1 MGQLRALV
9 WKNFQFVK
17 RHPVITAFFYL
28 MPILFSYR
36 LYMLSPTARTFLS
49 ACDHDH
55 VVLFPSPPDRII
67 GSLLCSTA
75 PLGGQCIDSTYTPP
89 YKKIGKW
96 FKSDGSLSCQ
106 GNSTAV
112 FMAAI
117 CSSDNKDTSERT
129 RVIRH
134 LLKGK
139 IVFYPDSDAAKS
151 ILARMNTTLDLI
163 GGLISRMHSS
173 NSCFETL
180 KNRLRPANDKA
191 SAITIAKEVSTAEKD
206 SLWGVI
212 EFKTLNTT
220 GATVTI
226 ICESDRRS
234 SLATL
239 YLQSLLDSAIYH
251 YFTGTPM
258 PVAIEQ
264 KLLPD
269 SCHLDPFP
277 YDMAFNTVQSTIVF
291 GIYVII
297 IYFTADMCSE
307 KNNGLLELLFLNG
320 APRYKVKLSW
330 IIFGGAMLLTVILP
344 LSIFLKFGAGVIM
357 QSVSFPLLL
366 LLLVLFGAALLC
378 LSLMVSSLMPSP
390 EWANTF
396 MSFSTL
402 LAMYIP
408 TWAQLLP
415 DVGYTE
421 TGWIVRLTCL
431 LHPTVATLVSIGY
444 IFAGTKHGETIDLF
458 AMHSPI
464 ANDKFGGFT
473 EGVIILLCQC
483 VVYLILSWYFDHT
496 APSKY
501 GQKLSWLFPCQPSY
515 WRGTITLERDAV
527 PLVETSSADVEPLT
541 EEKIAGISFVNLTKK
556 FGKDKLAVSHLT
568 VDFYENEVT
577 AFLGH
582 NGAGKSTAMSMLTG
596 MLTPTSGTA
605 EIDRKDIWSDM
616 DGVRRSL
623 GFCPQYD
630 IIYHA
635 LTAQEHVRF
644 YGALKGMQRSDV
656 DEYAASVFKLLGMDQ
671 PDQLNTVG
679 QKLSGGMK
687 RKLSVALAFLGSP
700 KVIILDEPTSA
711 IDPFSRRA
719 IWDLILRHKTKST
732 ILLSTHNMEEANIL
746 ADRIA
751 IINGGVLRCF
761 GSPMYLKS
769 RYGDG
774 FSLIIA
780 HGPNFNISSLEDR
793 LNTILPLS
801 VVSSSQTETTCSI
814 PLASARSPVMVDLF
828 DLLEKEGKRLGITSF
843 GISESTMEQVFLN
856 VAADECAAEAD
867 ELYEER
873 HGSSADV
880 HFEAAGGLRLWSA
893 QALASLIKRI
903 DVVRRNRL
911 SFLFQVLNLLILT
924 IILLVTILA
933 KNSGDSASSIGEIL
947 NNKNEMLL
955 TVWRSRYDYNSFF
968 YEGLE
973 SEPFLKSVLRAGLGD
988 RPQYPSETKCASTKQ
1003 PDAIPLSNAN
1013 YCGCDG
1019 CSTSKPDFRFT
1030 PFNSRDRLLFVDHWN
1045 ISQFILNNQ
1054 PDNLIG
1060 GFFVTNDSE
1069 THVLWSGM
1077 TQSGK
1082 KRTKAEEASFDM
1094 KSILLNVHT
1103 NLLLRTKNDEQS
1115 CKDAAP
1121 QITVYFEE
1129 ASFSSN
1135 GLGSA
1140 QQIATGM
1147 LLATF
1152 SAVAFIMQT
1161 SNTLTFL
1168 TSERVTGCKQL
1179 QYSMGLNKVIYWV
1192 ANIVWDGG
1200 VYVLSLLL
1208 MLALMTALQNIIQ
1221 INVFFFFVVS
1231 LVFGVGMLLQT
1242 YILTFFFQ
1250 KGSNA
1255 FNVNYIS
1262 SPLLASFAVALEMV
1276 SLVWKLEAL
1285 VTISTIFSVFPSYFL
1300 TACLVHGYFRQVQ
1313 GLSPWSILPSRLIPC
1328 FIFNMLAIGL
1338 IALLENG
1345 ASARLFC
1352 SAKNNKKHPKFVTP
1366 IERAKQDAD
1375 VLAEEAALLESDDRY
1390 ILAVDHLSKTYT
1402 AFNKPSKQA
1411 VKGVSFGVEKGVCF
1425 GLAGLN
1431 GAGKTTLFRMLM
1443 GGIAPTSGDALFK
1456 HTSIFANRASVAKQ
1470 VAYCPQVNILFDDL
1484 TPKEHLRLYASI
1496 RGIPAEQRRSIIDYL
1511 IAEVGLTPHQKKIAK
1526 ELSGGNK
1533 RKLNLALALLANPQL
1548 LFLDEMSTGMD
1559 PKARRAAWTRLQSA
1573 MALGC
1578 SAVLTSHDMEE
1589 CEALCHRLT
1598 IMVNGELK
1606 CIGGIQ
1612 YLKDKFGNNYSVK
1625 LRLAPGDAEVDR
1637 VRSLILNA
1645 YTNALIVEERP
1656 GFLEMKIAS
1665 DGLRLSHLFA
1675 LIHNVKQK
1683 HAVVDFSVT
1692 QTTLDHVFVN
1702 MVRNQS

>member
-17 RHPVITAFFYL
+17 RHPVITAIFYL
-28 MPILFSYR
+28 MPILFSAL
-36 LYMLSPTARTFLS
+36 LYTLSPKDRTFIS

-75 PLGGQCIDSTYTPP
+75 PLGGQCIDSTYAPP
-89 YKKIGKW
+89 YEKIGKW
-96 FKSDGSLSCQ
+96 FNSDGSLSCQ
-106 GNSTAV
+106 GNSTTV
-112 FMAAI
+112 SMAAI
-117 CSSDNKDTSERT
+117 CSPDNKDTSERT

-151 ILARMNTTLDLI
+151 IVARMNTTLDLI
-163 GGLISRMHSS
+163 GDLISLMHSN
-173 NSCFETL
+173 NSCFEML
-180 KNRLRPANDKA
+180 KNRTRSANDKA
-191 SAITIAKEVSTAEKD
+191 SAITIAKEVSTADKD

-212 EFKTLNTT
+212 EFKWLNASN
-220 GATVTI
+220 ATVSI
-226 ICESDRRS
+226 ISQSDRRS
-234 SLATL
+234 SLSTL

-251 YFTGTPM
+251 YITGTPI

-269 SCHLDPFP
+269 SCHLDPSQ
-277 YDMAFNTVQSTIVF
+277 YDTAFSNLQSTIVF
-291 GIYVII
+291 GVIFII
-297 IYFTADMCSE
+297 IYFTNDMCSE
-307 KNNGLLELLFLNG
+307 KNNGLLELLFING
-320 APRYKVKLSW
+320 VPRYKVKLSW

-344 LSIFLKFGAGVIM
+344 LSIFLKFGAGVIL
-357 QSVSFPLLL
+357 QSVSFSLLL
-366 LLLVLFGAALLC
+366 LLLVLFGATLLC

-396 MSFSTL
+396 MSFSTI

-421 TGWIVRLTCL
+421 TGWIVRLACI

-515 WRGTITLERDAV
+515 WRGTRTPEQV
-527 PLVETSSADVEPLT
+527 TTSYVEKPPADVEPLT

-605 EIDRKDIWSDM
+605 EVDRKDIWSDM

-630 IIYHA
+630 IIYPA

-644 YGALKGMQRSDV
+644 YGALKGMHRSDV

-671 PDQLNTVG
+671 PDQLNTIG

-751 IINGGVLRCF
+751 IINDGVLRSF

-780 HGPNFNISSLEDR
+780 HGPNFHISTLEDR

-814 PLASARSPVMVDLF
+814 PLASARSPAMVDLF
-828 DLLEKEGKRLGITSF
+828 DLLEKEGKHWGITSF

-856 VAADECAAEAD
+856 VAADECADEAG
-867 ELYEER
+867 ELHEER
-873 HGSSADV
+873 HGNSADV

-893 QALASLIKRI
+893 QALANLIKRI
-903 DVVRRNRL
+903 HVVRRNRL
-911 SFLFQVLNLLILT
+911 SFLFQVLNPLILT
-924 IILLVTILA
+924 VILFVTILA
-933 KNSGDSASSIGEIL
+933 TNPGNSASSIGEIL

-968 YEGLE
+968 YEGPE

-1003 PDAIPLSNAN
+1003 LDAIPLSNAN

-1019 CSTSKPDFRFT
+1019 CNASKPDFRYT
-1030 PFNSRDRLLFVDHWN
+1030 LFNSRDRLLFVDHWN

-1077 TQSGK
+1077 TQNGQ
-1082 KRTKAEEASFDM
+1082 KRTKAEEVSFDM
-1094 KSILLNVHT
+1094 KSILLNAHT

-1140 QQIATGM
+1140 QQMVTGI

-1161 SNTLTFL
+1161 GNTLKFL
-1168 TSERVTGCKQL
+1168 TTERATGCKQL

-1192 ANIVWDGG
+1192 ANIFWDGG
-1200 VYVLSLLL
+1200 VYVLSILL

-1242 YILTFFFQ
+1242 YILTFFFEE
-1250 KGSNA
+1250 GRNA
-1255 FNVNYIS
+1255 FPANYFS
-1262 SPLLASFAVALEMV
+1262 SQLLASLAVALEMV
-1276 SLVWKLEAL
+1276 SLFSKLEAL
-1285 VTISTIFSVFPSYFL
+1285 ATIGTILSVFPSYFL
-1300 TACLVHGYFRQVQ
+1300 TACLVQGYFRQVQ
-1313 GLSPWSILPSRLIPC
+1313 GLSPWSILPLRLFPC
-1328 FIFNMLAIGL
+1328 IIFNMLAIGL
-1338 IALLENG
+1338 ITLLENG
-1345 ASARLFC
+1345 ALARLFC
-1352 SAKNNKKHPKFVTP
+1352 SAKNDKKHLQLVTP
-1366 IERAKQDAD
+1366 TEKAEQDPD
-1375 VLAEEAALLESDDRY
+1375 VLAEEAAVLESDDRY
-1390 ILAVDHLSKTYT
+1390 ILAVKQLSKTYT
-1402 AFNKPSKQA
+1402 TFNKPLKQA

-1431 GAGKTTLFRMLM
+1431 GAGKTTLFQMLT

-1456 HTSIFANRASVAKQ
+1456 QTSIFANRASVAKQ
-1470 VAYCPQVNILFDDL
+1470 VAYCPQENTLFDDL
-1484 TPKEHLRLYASI
+1484 TPKEHLKLYASI
-1496 RGIPAEQRRSIIDYL
+1496 RGIPAEQRRSIIDNF
-1511 IAEVGLTPHQKKIAK
+1511 ITEVGLTPHQKKIAK

-1559 PKARRAAWTRLQSA
+1559 PKARRAAWTCLQSA
-1573 MALGC
+1573 MAKGC
-1578 SAVLTSHDMEE
+1578 SAVLTSHSMEE

-1625 LRLAPGDAEVDR
+1625 LRLAPSDSEVDR
-1637 VRSLILNA
+1637 VRTLILNA

-1665 DGLRLSHLFA
+1665 DGLKLSRLFA
-1675 LIHNVKQK
+1675 LIHAVKQK
-1683 HAVVDFSVT
+1683 HAIVDFSVT

-1702 MVRNQS
+1702 MVRDQS